1 MEVQDSSVINVVIK
15 VHKRQIR
22 TAHEQ
27 NMELGYIDVIM
38 QFEIQFTADHGGKFL
53 NNSPSFGKRHWTLA

>member
-15 VHKRQIR
+15 EHKRQIK
-22 TAHEQ
+22 TAHESR
-27 NMELGYIDVIM
+27 IM

-53 NNSPSFGKRHWTLA
+53 NISPSFGKRHWTLA